1 VAYAFLAIFTLST
14 YVLGGI
20 AREQVCIY
28 MCPWPRIQGAML
40 DHDSLWIAYRDVRGE
55 PRAPHKK
62 GDSWDGRGDC
72 IDCKAC
78 VAVCPMGIDI
88 RNGAQLECI
97 QCALCIDACNDIMDK
112 VGRPRGLIAYTTE
125 RNMESR
131 SAGPRDGLRMI
142 RPRTI
147 LYTVVIA
154 ITGALMAWAMVSRSD
169 LDVSVLPDR
178 NPLFVTLSDG
188 GIRNGYTVKIVNK
201 NQTPR
206 RFKVELTGIDGLKTT
221 IVGHDNS
228 SDPIDVGPSN
238 VKALKVFAALP
249 RDKAKALAA
258 ESTPVTITVTEVDGA
273 VSATRDT
280 SFRSPGP

>member
-14 YVLGGI
+14 YLLGGI

-62 GDSWDGRGDC
+62 GDTWDGRGDC

-131 SAGPRDGLRMI
+131 TAGPRDGLRMI

-147 LYTVVIA
+147 LYSIVIA
-154 ITGALMAWAMVSRSD
+154 ITGGLMAWAMVSRSD

-178 NPLFVTLSDG
+178 NPLFVKLSDG

-221 IVGHDNS
+221 IVGHD
-228 SDPIDVGPSN
+228 DATAPIDVGPSN
-238 VKALKVFAALP
+238 VKALKLFAALP
-249 RDKAKALAA
+249 RDKAKALKAD
-258 ESTPVTITVTEVDGA
+258 STPVTITVTEVDGA